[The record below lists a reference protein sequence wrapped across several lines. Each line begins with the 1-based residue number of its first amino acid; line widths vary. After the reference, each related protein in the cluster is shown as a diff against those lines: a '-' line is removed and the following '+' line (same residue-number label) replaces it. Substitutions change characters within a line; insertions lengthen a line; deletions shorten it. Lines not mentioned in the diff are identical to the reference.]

1 MIFRMLTGI
10 SLALV
15 CSAGPSFAVTLAVDE
30 NGQSSFGAIGT
41 LREDPGPGG
50 LPAVLTYTLPFSVV
64 AGDVLLS
71 GESDGNQIFDVV
83 RFNSVPG
90 GPSTLVFYSD
100 NVPPADSLGDTPS
113 PPAAFYT
120 NTATALEV
128 GTEAAN
134 SATYSPSAGQ
144 PGFNESQTA
153 LTYQFVSDGRISTP
167 EPSSLVLLAIG
178 VLSLS
183 GFASR
188 RCRSR

>member
-100 NVPPADSLGDTPS
+100 NVPTADSLGDTPS

-188 RCRSR
+188 RRRSR